1 MGWGPQGPAV
11 GLPVRMMAKIINIF
25 HDESGV
31 SVTEYG
37 MVLLLVATIIVTVV
51 GILGTSISDRFTSY
65 ATQFGS

>member
-1 MGWGPQGPAV
+1 
-11 GLPVRMMAKIINIF
+11 MMEKIKNIF

-37 MVLLLVATIIVTVV
+37 LVLLMIATIIVATV
-51 GILGTSISDRFTSY
+51 GLLGTSISNRFTSY